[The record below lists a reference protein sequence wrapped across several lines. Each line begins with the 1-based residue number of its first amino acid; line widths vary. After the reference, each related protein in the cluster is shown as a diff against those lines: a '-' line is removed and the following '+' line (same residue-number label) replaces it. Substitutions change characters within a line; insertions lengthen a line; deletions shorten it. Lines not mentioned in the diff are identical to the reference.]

1 MSPVPVGHDDKPL
14 QSLKTVYPQAMTEDI
29 KDPPSPDSGSPGLGN
44 SDEGERIA
52 KRIARAGIASRREA
66 ERLIDA
72 GRVTVNGEIMR
83 SPALDVLPD
92 DVITVDGVPVPKA
105 ERTRLW
111 RYHKP
116 AGLLVSRGDPQGRR
130 TIYTELPP
138 ELSHAISVGRLDYT
152 SEGLLLLTND
162 GELSRKLELPT
173 GGMARRY
180 RARAFGHIDQK
191 GLDRLKDGITVDG
204 IHYGPIEAKLEE
216 ARGANAWIALT
227 LTEGKNRE
235 IRNVLRAIGLHV
247 NRLIRTSYG
256 PFQLGDMPPGAVA
269 EVPAAS
275 LMRDLGIATERPKG
289 WAKAKPKK
297 QRPGKNARFSTRKP
311 HGDAPNNE
319 GRRGEHQSE
328 HAAGRPEHRPYT
340 PRPTED
346 RTPESRPAEHRPVEQ
361 HSSDV
366 RPPKHRPGDRRPSG
380 NFHGETGR
388 EKVGEDGNRVIPERV
403 STERRPDFRKEKR
416 FSEPRKFEGSKPER
430 REERPRTPRPQ
441 APRDEGPRRDG
452 HRTAPARR
460 DERPR
465 SERKEFDRPRTEDRP
480 RAQRRQAERAE
491 AAPRQ
496 EGPRRDGHPVRAVR
510 SERRDDTRAAPR
522 PYAARNNA
530 ERSESPRRDGPRPA
544 FKPREDR
551 SSSERSS
558 SDRPPSDRPKSAR
571 PYPARGN
578 PERSYYKRPDAE
590 RSESPRREGPRPGFK
605 PRDDRS
611 PSDRPRFDRPKS
623 DHPKSERP
631 YGARN
636 ASERTHSERPRSE
649 RPKPERTFERSDAP
663 RKTAER
669 SQAPRRDDNR
679 NGPKG
684 PPRGPNRGPS
694 SGGPKSGGYRP
705 RGPNADRR
713 R

>member
-1 MSPVPVGHDDKPL
+1 
-14 QSLKTVYPQAMTEDI
+14 MTEDS
-29 KDPPSPDSGSPGLGN
+29 KAPPSSDSASPDS
-44 SDEGERIA
+44 GERIA

-72 GRVTVNGEIMR
+72 GRVTVNGEVMR
-83 SPALDVLPD
+83 SPAFDVMPD
-92 DVITVDGVPVPKA
+92 DAITVDGMPVPKA

-116 AGLLVSRGDPQGRR
+116 AGLLVSRSDPQGRR
-130 TIYTELPP
+130 TIYMDLPA
-138 ELSHAISVGRLDYT
+138 ELSHAISVGRLDFT

-162 GELSRKLELPT
+162 GELSRKLELPSE
-173 GGMARRY
+173 GLARRY
-180 RARAFGHIDQK
+180 RARAFGHVDQK
-191 GLDRLKDGITVDG
+191 TLDRLKNGITVDG

-297 QRPGKNARFSTRKP
+297 QRPGKNARFARKP
-311 HGDAPNNE
+311 HGDGPHNE
-319 GRRGEHQSE
+319 GRRGERSE
-328 HAAGRPEHRPYT
+328 RTSEERPHERTGPRAHM
-340 PRPTED
+340 PRPTEQQP
-346 RTPESRPAEHRPVEQ
+346 TERPAFENRPVET
-361 HSSDV
+361 H
-366 RPPKHRPGDRRPSG
+366 RAKHRPGDRRPSG
-380 NFHGETGR
+380 NYHSETGR
-388 EKVGEDGNRVIPERV
+388 EKVGEDGKRL
-403 STERRPDFRKEKR
+403 TAERRPDARPDVRDKKR
-416 FSEPRKFEGSKPER
+416 FSEPRKLEGGKFEGRKFEGGKTER
-430 REERPRTPRPQ
+430 RE
-441 APRDEGPRRDG
+441 EGPRRDG

-465 SERKEFDRPRTEDRP
+465 GERKEFDRPRTADRP

-496 EGPRRDGHPVRAVR
+496 EGPRRDGHPVPAVR

-530 ERSESPRRDGPRPA
+530 ERPESPRRDGPRPG
-544 FKPREDR
+544 FKPRDD
-551 SSSERSS
+551 RSS
-558 SDRPPSDRPKSAR
+558 SDRPKFERPPSDRPQSDRPRSDHPKSAR

-578 PERSYYKRPDAE
+578 PERSYYKRPDGE
-590 RSESPRREGPRPGFK
+590 RPDAQRRDGPRPGFK

-611 PSDRPRFDRPKS
+611 SSDRPKFDRSKS
-623 DHPKSERP
+623 DHPKSGRP

-636 ASERTHSERPRSE
+636 ASERTQSDRPRSE
-649 RPKPERTFERSDAP
+649 HPRPERSDAP
-663 RKTAER
+663 RKTADR
-669 SQAPRRDDNR
+669 PQAPRRDDNR
-679 NGPKG
+679 GDNRGGPKG
-684 PPRGPNRGPS
+684 PHRGPP

>member
-1 MSPVPVGHDDKPL
+1 
-14 QSLKTVYPQAMTEDI
+14 MTEDI
-29 KDPPSPDSGSPGLGN
+29 KDPASPDV
-44 SDEGERIA
+44 GERIA

-83 SPALDVLPD
+83 SPALDVVPD
-92 DVITVDGVPVPKA
+92 DVITVDGIPVPKA

-116 AGLLVSRGDPQGRR
+116 AGLLVSRTDPQGRR
-130 TIYTELPP
+130 TIYMDLPP
-138 ELSHAISVGRLDYT
+138 ELSHAISVGRLDFT

-191 GLDRLKDGITVDG
+191 SLDRLKDGITVDG

-297 QRPGKNARFSTRKP
+297 QRPGKNARFSRKP
-311 HGDAPNNE
+311 HDDTPNNE

-328 HAAGRPEHRPYT
+328 HPSARPSGGRPESRPYT
-340 PRPTED
+340 PRPTDNRSTEQ
-346 RTPESRPAEHRPVEQ
+346 RPVEAR
-361 HSSDV
+361 SEDY

-380 NFHGETGR
+380 NRHSETGR
-388 EKVGEDGNRVIPERV
+388 EKVGEDGNRVIAKRAHA
-403 STERRPDFRKEKR
+403 ERRPDFQKEKR
-416 FSEPRKFEGSKPER
+416 FSEPRKFEGRKFEGGKPER
-430 REERPRTPRPQ
+430 RDERPRPHT
-441 APRDEGPRRDG
+441 PRDEGPRRDG

-491 AAPRQ
+491 AQPRQ

-530 ERSESPRRDGPRPA
+530 ERSNYKRPDGERSESPRRDGPRPS
-544 FKPREDR
+544 FKPRDD
-551 SSSERSS
+551 RSS
-558 SDRPPSDRPKSAR
+558 SDRPSSDRPKSAR

-578 PERSYYKRPDAE
+578 PERSYYKRPEAE
-590 RSESPRREGPRPGFK
+590 RSEPPRRDAPRPGFK

-611 PSDRPRFDRPKS
+611 S
-623 DHPKSERP
+623 SERP

-636 ASERTHSERPRSE
+636 ASERTHSDRPRSE

-663 RKTAER
+663 RKTVDR
-669 SQAPRRDDNR
+669 PQAPRRDDNR
-679 NGPKG
+679 NDNRSGPKG
-684 PPRGPNRGPS
+684 PRGPNPGSKP
-694 SGGPKSGGYRP
+694 GGYRP

>member
-14 QSLKTVYPQAMTEDI
+14 RTPKTVYVQAMTEDI
-29 KDPPSPDSGSPGLGN
+29 KDPASPGLEN
-44 SDEGERIA
+44 SNQGERIA
-52 KRIARAGIASRREA
+52 KRIARAGLASRREA

-130 TIYTELPP
+130 TIYMDLPP
-138 ELSHAISVGRLDYT
+138 ELSHAISVGRLDFT

-297 QRPGKNARFSTRKP
+297 QRPGKNARFSRKP
-311 HGDAPNNE
+311 HGDAPHHEEQRGE

-328 HAAGRPEHRPYT
+328 RPSGGRPEPRHYT

-346 RTPESRPAEHRPVEQ
+346 RSTESRPTEHRPAEQ
-361 HSSDV
+361 RPSDT

-388 EKVGEDGNRVIPERV
+388 EKVGEDGNRVIPERA
-403 STERRPDFRKEKR
+403 TAERRPDFRKEKR
-416 FSEPRKFEGSKPER
+416 FSEPRKFEGGKPER
-430 REERPRTPRPQ
+430 REERPRAPRPQ
-441 APRDEGPRRDG
+441 ASRDEGPRRDG
-452 HRTAPARR
+452 HRTAPARH

-465 SERKEFDRPRTEDRP
+465 SDRKEFDRPRTEDRP

-491 AAPRQ
+491 AEPRQ

-510 SERRDDTRAAPR
+510 SERRDDTRAAPH

-530 ERSESPRRDGPRPA
+530 ERSDSQRRDGPRLG

-551 SSSERSS
+551 S
-558 SDRPPSDRPKSAR
+558 PSDRPRSPR

-590 RSESPRREGPRPGFK
+590 RSESPHREGSRPGFK
-605 PRDDRS
+605 PREDRS
-611 PSDRPRFDRPKS
+611 SAERPKS
-623 DHPKSERP
+623 GRPYGDRSASERP
-631 YGARN
+631 Q
-636 ASERTHSERPRSE
+636 SE
-649 RPKPERTFERSDAP
+649 RPKFERTFERTEAP
-663 RKTAER
+663 RKTADR

-679 NGPKG
+679 DNNRGGPKG

-694 SGGPKSGGYRP
+694 SGGPKTGGYRP